1 MKLPL
6 VMRVL
11 RDVFA
16 DKTRQRIS
24 EQEVSTLCRQLVKA
38 MKESYVPD
46 LVVPIAT
53 GGSVPGEIIAQ
64 ILGVPVVDLVIRR
77 DIKIIRRY
85 SLDPIPLRWMMSIY
99 HHYLF
104 QTTKPTVSKGISANI
119 SGKRVLI
126 VEDMVHTGAT
136 IDIAVEYLKMAN
148 VSQIKTAS
156 LGYVSERR
164 PDFLALPSGNY
175 CFPWSKDYNK
185 S

>member
-1 MKLPL
+1 
-6 VMRVL
+6 
-11 RDVFA
+11 
-16 DKTRQRIS
+16 
-24 EQEVSTLCRQLVKA
+24 
-38 MKESYVPD
+38 
-46 LVVPIAT
+46 
-53 GGSVPGEIIAQ
+53 
-64 ILGVPVVDLVIRR
+64 
-77 DIKIIRRY
+77 
-85 SLDPIPLRWMMSIY
+85 MMSIY

-104 QTTKPTVSKGISANI
+104 QTTKPTVSKGISADI

-164 PDFLALPSGNY
+164 LDFSALPSGNY